1 MVFGETNDDGSA
13 NESLFKDTAGEFL
26 YNPSSNTLTA
36 PNFNASTAVNTASI
50 TASAGFSL
58 DVANDIT
65 LDAGGNN
72 FNFAIN
78 GTTKGMLSGSG
89 DGFAIKSTVS
99 DGDLVFQGNDGGSA
113 ITAMTIDM
121 SEGGNVG
128 IGSTGNA
135 IDELLHLEKSSGTTV
150 VKTEVA
156 SNSTVG
162 FEIKKT
168 GSTTQNWRI
177 VDGQT
182 ANGKLEVYDV
192 TDSRSVMTFDGAGNV
207 GIGTVSPAAA
217 YGSDTVLE
225 VSGASSPGLV
235 INDTGQAQKYGI
247 HADSN
252 DLKVTYGSGALATFQ
267 NDGKVGIGTSSPTQK
282 LDVRGGSGAGTL
294 THAIFTGTASRGLE
308 IRTRSDTSGGQNSGT
323 AEINSADSEG
333 TGGDLAFSS
342 NGNVRM
348 FIDGGGNVGIGLTN
362 PARRKLEIQD
372 ASPGIVFHDS
382 DVTNLTHE
390 IVGGGNAGLEIS
402 ADYQNVGTGYIRF
415 DVGGTE
421 RARITEAGH
430 IQMANGGG
438 IDFGLTANATGNLGS
453 EILNDYED
461 GTWTPV
467 LISGGST
474 NPTGGGALAPSG
486 RYTKIGNRVW
496 VTFYVGRSWTNS
508 PSGTVMIQGLPYTIH
523 ASTNGYYTPV
533 VTYNV
538 SNGSSYRGNFIIP
551 VVNSNTFSFYAQ
563 SASTWAAVDWASH
576 VSSPIY
582 FSGVFSYHV

>member
-1 MVFGETNDDGSA
+1 
-13 NESLFKDTAGEFL
+13 
-26 YNPSSNTLTA
+26 
-36 PNFNASTAVNTASI
+36 
-50 TASAGFSL
+50 
-58 DVANDIT
+58 
-65 LDAGGNN
+65 
-72 FNFAIN
+72 
-78 GTTKGMLSGSG
+78 
-89 DGFAIKSTVS
+89 
-99 DGDLVFQGNDGGSA
+99 
-113 ITAMTIDM
+113 
-121 SEGGNVG
+121 
-128 IGSTGNA
+128 
-135 IDELLHLEKSSGTTV
+135 
-150 VKTEVA
+150 
-156 SNSTVG
+156 
-162 FEIKKT
+162 
-168 GSTTQNWRI
+168 
-177 VDGQT
+177 
-182 ANGKLEVYDV
+182 
-192 TDSRSVMTFDGAGNV
+192 
-207 GIGTVSPAAA
+207 SPAAA